1 MNNPIS
7 SIFLSMTW
15 VYDMQADPGERHNLQ
30 GEHRDRVKELVA
42 LLKKQVADGRSTPGP
57 RQHNDV
63 PVDIWKLNTMPG
75 ANPALLDDY
84 GREHP

>member
-42 LLKKQVADGRSTPGP
+42 LLKKQVADGRSTGLTSNGCYLELSHVETIPFLS
-57 RQHNDV
+57 
-63 PVDIWKLNTMPG
+63 K
-75 ANPALLDDY
+75 
-84 GREHP
+84 

>member
-1 MNNPIS
+1 
-7 SIFLSMTW
+7 MTW

>member
-1 MNNPIS
+1 MKVRP
-7 SIFLSMTW
+7 
-15 VYDMQADPGERHNLQ
+15 
-30 GEHRDRVKELVA
+30 
-42 LLKKQVADGRSTPGP
+42 RSTPGP